1 MKSQKLGH
9 VEKVRFE
16 KSKALVLVKCAH
28 ESGMDL
34 FVYLKMERKGY
45 EQLLDAYETSE
56 IVKFSDYGEVLMFGK
71 GEPNDETRQFMASIE
86 L

>member
-1 MKSQKLGH
+1 MKQQKLSH

-34 FVYLKMERKGY
+34 FVYLKMDRKGY
-45 EQLLDAYETSE
+45 DNLLEAYGREE
-56 IVKFSDYGEVLMFGK
+56 IVRFSDHGEVLMFGK

>member
-1 MKSQKLGH
+1 MKSKKLGH

-45 EQLLDAYETSE
+45 EKLVSAYETAES
-56 IVKFSDYGEVLMFGK
+56 VKFSDYGEVLMFGK
-71 GEPNDETRQFMASIE
+71 GEPTYETKQFMDSIE